1 MSGVGRGEHHLPGS
15 QHRVRLAVVD
25 RGGGQ
30 QAQAPVVMLVVL
42 PVEELAARVQGVLEA
57 SKTVG
62 DSGRYFIVSN

>member
-1 MSGVGRGEHHLPGS
+1 MGRVEHGLPRGQYGLGLPGVD
-15 QHRVRLAVVD
+15 HRR
-25 RGGGQ
+25 RQ
-30 QAQAPVVMLVVL
+30 QAQPPVVMFVVL